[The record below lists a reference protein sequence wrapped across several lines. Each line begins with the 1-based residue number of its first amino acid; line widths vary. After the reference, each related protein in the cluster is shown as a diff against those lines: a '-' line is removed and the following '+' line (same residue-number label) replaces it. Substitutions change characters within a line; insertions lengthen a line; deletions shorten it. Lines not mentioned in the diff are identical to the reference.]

1 MTQKLFEVFLGTFNA
16 EPWIQQVINSLEA
29 QDCAAFNVKIIDNAS
44 TDNTVS
50 LIEEIFSKSTM
61 KNSYVL
67 LRNSRNIGPI
77 SSFLDRLDH
86 FDSDWIVMIHQDD
99 IYHPDHISTLTKA
112 ITDSGEGTGV
122 IFTAMKRIDGQ
133 GNVKISPPT
142 LSSKLST
149 TDRLE
154 NFMLSLQISPI
165 NFPACALKKSELL
178 KTDTA
183 RHTTAFNDIEML
195 LRMMCVSDVIYVPK
209 ETMHYRVYAGNAA
222 SITSSLANDR
232 AILVGLVELFHSS
245 EINQVLDL
253 VSTPSQW
260 NKLINSINQAIQV
273 RIASIDIQNL
283 ARNLIAEALTRR
295 IGYQNSA
302 ITNFLVSSLSDLG
315 LSKESEIAQNLLQDS
330 SFQVNS
336 LSPVDGGENF
346 KAVLPK
352 LDREPLASKLVGLI
366 PLTVRERIF
375 DSVFG
380 GRVMGSVS
388 RPFVKVWR
396 LRGK

>member
-29 QDCAAFNVKIIDNAS
+29 QDCAAFNVNIIDNAS
-44 TDNTVS
+44 TDKTVS
-50 LIEEIFSKSTM
+50 LIEEIFSKSTV
-61 KNSYVL
+61 KNSYKL
-67 LRNSRNIGPI
+67 LRNNRNIGAI
-77 SSFLDRLDH
+77 SSFLDRLDQ
-86 FDSDWIVMIHQDD
+86 FESDWVVMMHQDD
-99 IYHPDHISTLTKA
+99 IYDSNHISTLTKA
-112 ITDSGEGTGV
+112 ITDSDQDTGI

-133 GNVKISPPT
+133 GNVKISLPT

-209 ETMHYRVYAGNAA
+209 ETMNYRVYAGNAA

-245 EINQVLDL
+245 EVNQVLDL
-253 VSTPSQW
+253 VNTPGQW
-260 NKLINSINQAIQV
+260 KKLIDSINQAIQI
-273 RIASIDIQNL
+273 RIANVDIQNL

-295 IGYQNSA
+295 IGYKNREITGFLTNSL
-302 ITNFLVSSLSDLG
+302 TNLG
-315 LSKESEIAQNLLQDS
+315 LTRESEVAENLYQDS
-330 SFQVNS
+330 NYVKTELLPSSATTKFMVTD
-336 LSPVDGGENF
+336 PVLGKKPLIIKLHDLFPLFTREVF
-346 KAVLPK
+346 FDMICRSRLPIM
-352 LDREPLASKLVGLI
+352 AN
-366 PLTVRERIF
+366 
-375 DSVFG
+375 
-380 GRVMGSVS
+380 
-388 RPFVKVWR
+388 RPFVRVWR

>member
-1 MTQKLFEVFLGTFNA
+1 MSKELFEVFLGTFNA
-16 EPWIQQVINSLEA
+16 EPWIQQVISSLEA
-29 QDCAAFNVKIIDNAS
+29 QDCPPFKVKIIDNAS

-50 LIEEIFSKSTM
+50 LIEEIFSKSSM
-61 KNSYVL
+61 KNSYEL
-67 LRNSRNIGPI
+67 LRNNRNIGPI
-77 SSFLDRLDH
+77 SSFLDRLDQ
-86 FDSDWIVMIHQDD
+86 FESDWIVMLHQDD

-112 ITDSGEGTGV
+112 MTDSDQNTGI
-122 IFTAMKRIDGQ
+122 IFTAMRRIDGH

-260 NKLINSINQAIQV
+260 NKLIDSINQAIQI
-273 RIASIDIQNL
+273 RIASVDIQNL

-315 LSKESEIAQNLLQDS
+315 LNHESEIAQSLFQDS
-330 SFQVNS
+330 SFQVTS
-336 LSPVDGGENF
+336 LSPVDGGANF

-352 LDREPLASKLVGLI
+352 LGREPMTSKLFSLI

-380 GRVMGSVS
+380 GRVMGSVN